1 MCHLKMNIQKVNVDI
16 ANPSMNSRSCRY
28 ISQYSFDGKVN
39 VLIVLGI
46 CSKWAEQ
53 IELTIAKVAIQDK

>member
-1 MCHLKMNIQKVNVDI
+1 MNIQKVNVDI
-16 ANPSMNSRSCRY
+16 ANPSMNSRRY